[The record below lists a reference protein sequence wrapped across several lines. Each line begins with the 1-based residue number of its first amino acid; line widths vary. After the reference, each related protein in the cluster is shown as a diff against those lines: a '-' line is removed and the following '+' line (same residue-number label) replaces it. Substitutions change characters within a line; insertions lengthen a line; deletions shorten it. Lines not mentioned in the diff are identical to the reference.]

1 MSDASAL
8 ARSLIVWLV
17 PFAAVIAAIGIET
30 DWGRSF
36 NRDAPAPSVTP
47 PSTGST
53 AAPKRGAKRWI
64 ACCSTRHAD
73 RRRPRRKPPD
83 PPPR

>member
-17 PFAAVIAAIGIET
+17 PFAIVIAAIGIET

-36 NRDAPAPSVTP
+36 NRDAPVH
-47 PSTGST
+47 G
-53 AAPKRGAKRWI
+53 
-64 ACCSTRHAD
+64 HA
-73 RRRPRRKPPD
+73 
-83 PPPR
+83 